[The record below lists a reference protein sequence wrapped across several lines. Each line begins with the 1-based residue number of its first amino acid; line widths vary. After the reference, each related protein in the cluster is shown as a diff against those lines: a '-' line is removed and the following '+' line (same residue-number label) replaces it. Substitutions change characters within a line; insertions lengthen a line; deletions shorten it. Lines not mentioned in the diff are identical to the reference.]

1 MKKQFLSILM
11 LVGLMAQ
18 AQTIQQGLD
27 FMDMEQYSS
36 AQKVFEQLLK
46 NKPTGEHYY
55 YMGYFYAKRG
65 NAEAAKANFEKG
77 LEVDKKNFLNLV
89 GLGEVK
95 LMQGD
100 KAGAKA
106 LFDEAIAK
114 TKSKNHDVLYRIGEA
129 YISHEDNMDAFEA
142 IKVLELATKLKE
154 ANADT
159 YTTLADAYVA
169 TKKAEN
175 GKEASKNYSFA
186 INKNEAKSGKPR
198 AKLAELRLL
207 VPNPDYTDVLKEY
220 KETMRFDPNYTPIYR
235 KIGELYQK
243 ADKLDSAIAYYER
256 YMSRSERS
264 DEVRYRYAV
273 FLYLTK
279 KYDKSLSELKALE
292 GKVKYPEYYRWL
304 AYAQQKNGMNAEAK
318 ASLDKFM
325 ASNPKATFASD
336 YECYANIAFSQNN
349 KEEAYNYLRK
359 ASDKEL
365 DNDKSVAYIERIAD
379 SVAAQKK
386 PEGIADTTFNRMN
399 YQQVANVYD
408 EILAKYKGTKKKY
421 TYQLYAGYYRTFS
434 KEYSKA
440 DEGLAKAIAIAPE
453 EPSAYFFRAQ
463 NKVAQNPND
472 AAEKAEAKEF
482 YEKYLEITDK
492 LIAEAKD
499 KEKLTNRFKDNRA
512 KAYQYLT
519 AYYYAKKDLAKAQA
533 NAQKIID
540 SKPSNAS
547 IIKYAEDV
555 LKLKSIPTTTPNKT
569 TPNKN
574 APKTGTNPKTK

>member
-1 MKKQFLSILM
+1 
-11 LVGLMAQ
+11 
-18 AQTIQQGLD
+18 
-27 FMDMEQYSS
+27 
-36 AQKVFEQLLK
+36 
-46 NKPTGEHYY
+46 
-55 YMGYFYAKRG
+55 
-65 NAEAAKANFEKG
+65 
-77 LEVDKKNFLNLV
+77 
-89 GLGEVK
+89 
-95 LMQGD
+95 
-100 KAGAKA
+100 
-106 LFDEAIAK
+106 
-114 TKSKNHDVLYRIGEA
+114 
-129 YISHEDNMDAFEA
+129 
-142 IKVLELATKLKE
+142 
-154 ANADT
+154 
-159 YTTLADAYVA
+159 LADAYVA

-243 ADKLDSAIAYYER
+243 ADKLDSAIVYYER

-379 SVAAQKK
+379 SIAAQKK